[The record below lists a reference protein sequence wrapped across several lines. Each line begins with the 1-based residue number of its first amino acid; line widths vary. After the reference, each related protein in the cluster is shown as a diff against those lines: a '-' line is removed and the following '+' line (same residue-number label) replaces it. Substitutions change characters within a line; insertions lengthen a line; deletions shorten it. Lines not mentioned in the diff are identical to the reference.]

1 MAITPIRNKKRTPI
15 IDHKC
20 IHAHSSPLTNYY
32 KQSLG
37 SNPPTFAL
45 LALPSNT
52 NSLTNLPVAGPF

>member
-1 MAITPIRNKKRTPI
+1 MAITPIRNKKRTPSATTNAST
-15 IDHKC
+15 HTQV
-20 IHAHSSPLTNYY
+20 HSTHYY

-45 LALPSNT
+45 LDLPSNT